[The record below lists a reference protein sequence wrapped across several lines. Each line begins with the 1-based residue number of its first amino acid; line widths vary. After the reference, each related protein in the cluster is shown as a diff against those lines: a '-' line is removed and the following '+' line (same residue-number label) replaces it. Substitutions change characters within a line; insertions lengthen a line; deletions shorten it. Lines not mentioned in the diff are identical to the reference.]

1 MKPAPI
7 VLFTYN
13 RPWHTQQTVEALQK
27 NELADLSDLIIY
39 SDGSKDEDDRK
50 NVQAVRDYLKN
61 IDGFKSA
68 KIIEQERNRG
78 LAASIIS
85 GVTEVVNKYG
95 KIIVL
100 EDDLVI
106 APCFLK
112 FMNEALEYYIN
123 DKKVMQISGHMFDVN
138 ITAATDA
145 VLLPFT
151 TSWGWATWKR
161 AWEAFNP
168 SMSSG
173 YAKLKNDKALQTNF
187 NLQGAYNYFDML
199 KLQAKGKIDSWAIRW
214 YLSVFTLDGLTLYPV
229 QSLIKNIGFDGSG
242 THCKSSSSYHY
253 SKRLHSFSVPNIN
266 FPDISLNRDA
276 YSQIIQYLNSQRSFK
291 AKLRAVF
298 SGLKG

>member
-1 MKPAPI
+1 MKLAPI

-13 RPWHTQQTVEALQK
+13 RPWHTRQTIDALLK
-27 NELADLSDLIIY
+27 NELSSESEFFIY
-39 SDGSKDEDDRK
+39 SDAPK
-50 NVQAVRDYLKN
+50 NDTAIDSVKQVRAFIKT
-61 IDGFKSA
+61 IDGFK
-68 KIIEQERNRG
+68 KITIVEREKNWG
-78 LAASIIS
+78 LANSIID
-85 GVTEVVNKYG
+85 GVTKIVNEYG